1 MFLRS
6 VLSTY
11 EGIVGSCFS
20 VNGLLVAF
28 VLFLGSGTLTHSG
41 SDSIAVLT
49 PVKGVTER
57 LPAGEG
63 LESGEGILVM
73 SNETTTVRRV
83 SNVDDETS
91 NNFIGRGKPEHTFCI
106 R

>member
-6 VLSTY
+6 VLATY

-20 VNGLLVAF
+20 VNGLLLAF
-28 VLFLGSGTLTHSG
+28 VLFLCSGTLTHSG
-41 SDSIAVLT
+41 SDSTSVFKF
-49 PVKGVTER
+49 VKGVMER

-63 LESGEGILVM
+63 LESGEDILVM
-73 SNETTTVRRV
+73 GNETAIVRRV
-83 SNVDDETS
+83 SNMDKTK
-91 NNFIGRGKPEHTFCI
+91 NNFIRRRKPKHIFCI